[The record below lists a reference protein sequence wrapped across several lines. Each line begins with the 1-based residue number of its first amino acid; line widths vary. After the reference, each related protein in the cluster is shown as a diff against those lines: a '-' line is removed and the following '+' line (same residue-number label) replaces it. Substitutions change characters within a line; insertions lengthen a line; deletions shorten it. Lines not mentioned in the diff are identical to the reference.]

1 MPDVDPNLLYLE
13 ENFLYT
19 TGWSDP
25 MIAPGQAV
33 NLVIMIGAD
42 APFKCYYVTIHVA
55 QGLEDC
61 ELLVQNWA
69 GDIVWRDNV
78 IGKDLM
84 NMALPIDALAGNG
97 RDVYNLAPPRIFN
110 MATTLTFTITSNIVT
125 RTIVSIV
132 LHGAKMK
139 RP

>member
-1 MPDVDPNLLYLE
+1 LE

-19 TGWSDP
+19 TGWSDA
-25 MIAPGQAV
+25 MAAPGAAV

-55 QGLEDC
+55 QGNEDC
-61 ELLVQNWA
+61 ELLVADWA

-110 MATTLTFTITSNIVT
+110 MATTLTFTVTSNIAT
-125 RTIVSIV
+125 RTIVCIV

-139 RP
+139 PA

>member
-1 MPDVDPNLLYLE
+1 MPNVIYRE

-25 MIAPGQAV
+25 MIAAGQAV
-33 NLVIMIGAD
+33 NMQILIGAD
-42 APFKCYYVTIHVA
+42 APFKVYYVTIHVA

-69 GDIVWRDNV
+69 GEIIWRDNV

-84 NMALPIDALAGNG
+84 NMALPIDALAGDG
-97 RDVYNLAPPRIFN
+97 RDVYNVAPPRIFN
-110 MATTLTFTITSNIVT
+110 LSTTLTFTITSNVVT
-125 RTIVSIV
+125 RTIVCIV

-139 RP
+139 PA

>member
-1 MPDVDPNLLYLE
+1 MPNVVYRE

-33 NLVIMIGAD
+33 NMQILIGAD
-42 APFKCYYVTIHVA
+42 APFKSYYVTIHVA
-55 QGLEDC
+55 QGVENC

-84 NMALPIDALAGNG
+84 NMALPIDALAGDG

-110 MATTLTFTITSNIVT
+110 ISTTLTFTVTSNIAT
-125 RTIVSIV
+125 RTIVCIV

-139 RP
+139 RA

>member
-1 MPDVDPNLLYLE
+1 MPNVAYRE

-19 TGWSDP
+19 TGWSAP
-25 MIAPGQAV
+25 MIAAGQAE

-55 QGLEDC
+55 QGLENC
-61 ELLVQNWA
+61 ELLVQDWA
-69 GDIVWRDNV
+69 GEIVWRDNV

-97 RDVYNLAPPRIFN
+97 RDVYNMAPPRIFN
-110 MATTLTFTITSNIVT
+110 LSTTLTFTVTSNVVT
-125 RTIVSIV
+125 RTIVCIV

-139 RP
+139 RV

>member
-1 MPDVDPNLLYLE
+1 MPDIDPNIVYLE

-25 MIAPGQAV
+25 MAAPGAV
-33 NLVIMIGAD
+33 ANLQILIGAD

-55 QGLEDC
+55 QGNEDC

-69 GDIVWRDNV
+69 GDITWQDNV
-78 IGKDLM
+78 IGKTLM

-110 MATTLTFTITSNIVT
+110 MATTLTFAVTSNIAT

-139 RP
+139 PA